1 LKGKHAH
8 QIKGSKQS
16 KTAYGSNSK
25 SFKKPNFKLKAGKIG
40 SKSSLKKSFLKAK
53 FNSKPKTAS
62 KLIAKATKKLS
73 AKPSKAESKKA
84 KELKA
89 AARDKERKRIEK
101 ERADLELKIKQ
112 EAYARQLELIKGILS
127 QAFARQ
133 VLVSLAGENSLE
145 IIKSFDTNLSDE
157 EISKRLKLKISDV
170 RATLNK
176 LHGEGLVSYFRDK
189 NSETGWYSYTWMA
202 NGNKIDEWVSARVS
216 ERKLSAN
223 IESDDHY
230 FCPACG
236 INSVHGFE
244 IATSMEFKCH
254 ICSKNL
260 EFLDEEKRNE
270 LVFGRKTG
278 RD

>member
-1 LKGKHAH
+1 MYSG
-8 QIKGSKQS
+8 
-16 KTAYGSNSK
+16 NSK
-25 SFKKPNFKLKAGKIG
+25 GFKKANPKLNKKAKPNQKKL
-40 SKSSLKKSFLKAK
+40 LLKAK
-53 FNSKPKTAS
+53 NIKP
-62 KLIAKATKKLS
+62 AKK
-73 AKPSKAESKKA
+73 SKADSKKA

-89 AARDKERKRIEK
+89 AAREKERKRIEK
-101 ERADLELKIKQ
+101 EKAEFELSARK

-145 IIKSFDTNLSDE
+145 IIQSFDTNLSDE

-176 LHGEGLVSYFRDK
+176 LHGEGLVTYFRDK

-202 NGNKIDEWVSARVS
+202 NGEKIDGWVNARVS
-216 ERKLSAN
+216 EKKLSAN

-244 IATSMEFKCH
+244 NATSMEFKCH

-260 EFLDEEKRNE
+260 EFLDENKRNE
-270 LVFGRKTG
+270 LVFGRK
-278 RD
+278 R